1 MSSTPPATVTPSP
14 DPFHSE
20 ERFGFK
26 VLTFGG
32 TGNGKTHSLQTLR
45 KAGIK
50 CLVIFTENGMSTL
63 RGTDPEWVDWMYIPA
78 SKPNL
83 QAGISMAK
91 KINQLDRKQLA
102 QYQDPYRSLH
112 QQYIKVLE
120 AMSNF
125 KGERTGKVYGPIEK
139 LDQTCCVVLDS
150 LSGSSIM
157 AMELVVGD
165 VPMIDPGEWGIG
177 MGRIEKMIQLLCL
190 GVPCHVIVNAHEER
204 EPDEI
209 TQSTKIMVS
218 APGKKLAPKIPR
230 FFDDV
235 LYAYRKSTQWLWS
248 TDYPNVADL
257 KSRHLG
263 IFAAAP
269 QDYGPI
275 VEAWKK
281 DAGTGSAK

>member
-1 MSSTPPATVTPSP
+1 MSSAPPVATSVA
-14 DPFHSE
+14 DPFHQG

-32 TGNGKTHSLQTLR
+32 TGNGKTYALSTLR

-50 CLVIFTENGMSTL
+50 VLVIFTENGMTTL
-63 RGTDPEWVDWMYIPA
+63 RETDPEWVDWMYIPA
-78 SKPNL
+78 AKPNL
-83 QAGISMAK
+83 QAAIKMAK
-91 KINQLDRKQLA
+91 QINTLDRKQLA
-102 QYQDPYRSLH
+102 AYQDPYRSLH

-139 LDQTCCVVLDS
+139 LGQDTCVVLDS
-150 LSGSSIM
+150 LSGSAIM

-177 MGRIEKMIQLLCL
+177 MGRIEKMVTLLCM
-190 GVPCHVIVNAHEER
+190 GVPAHVIINAHEER

-235 LYAYRKSTQWLWS
+235 IYAYRKNREWLWS
-248 TDYPNVADL
+248 TNYPNVADL

-263 IFAAAP
+263 IFDAMP
-269 QDYGPI
+269 QDYSKI
-275 VEAWKK
+275 AEAWKK
-281 DAGTGSAK
+281 DAATGSAK